1 MRILIFEYYSAG
13 GATGRD
19 KRENLL
25 LEGFSMLNAVLS
37 DFARIPGLEI
47 LTVLDSRLQ
56 PLVAR
61 ACYAGRVHA
70 VVTDENPGGQVE
82 LQPGPGEDGG
92 SHLDREQ
99 WQGAFAEA
107 LEQCAGALVI
117 APETGG
123 LLARL
128 TAQVEGQGKI
138 VLGSAAAAV
147 AMAGDKAQTLL
158 LFQEAG
164 LLTPHSEV
172 FSSLLPAELTSRLAD
187 RFPVPAVVKP
197 VDGAGSQGI
206 TLVRDRRHWE
216 SALKRVAAT
225 SDHPSFLVQEYVVG
239 EPVSVSCLV
248 VPPHYEER
256 PGAGRQPGAGT
267 VLPLTLNRQII
278 SADNL
283 DFLGVT
289 VPYPH
294 QQAQLALDTARQ
306 ACEVI
311 PGLAG
316 YVGVDMVL
324 SPIGPVIME
333 VNPRVTVAY
342 VALREVVNVNLAQ
355 YILEACLKHHLP
367 PLPQITGQFTYQ
379 VSEGKNIA

>member
-1 MRILIFEYYSAG
+1 MRILIFEFYSAG
-13 GATGRD
+13 GTTGRN
-19 KRENLL
+19 KSGSLIL
-25 LEGFSMLNAVLS
+25 KGFSMLNAVLT

-56 PLVAR
+56 PLVSR

-70 VVTDENPGGQVE
+70 VVTNENPGGQVE
-82 LQPGPGEDGG
+82 LKPGPEEGGG
-92 SHLDREQ
+92 SHLDKER
-99 WQGAFAEA
+99 WQGAFEEA
-107 LEQCAGALVI
+107 LQQCEGALII
-117 APETGG
+117 APEMGG
-123 LLARL
+123 LLAQL
-128 TAQVEGQGKI
+128 TARVERQGKI
-138 VLGSAAAAV
+138 VLGSSATAV
-147 AMAGDKAQTLL
+147 AIAGDKAQTLQ

-164 LLTPHSEV
+164 LLTPPSEV
-172 FSSLLPAELTSRLAD
+172 FSSLLPSELTSQLAD
-187 RFPVPAVVKP
+187 RLPVPAVVKP

-206 TLVRDRRHWE
+206 TLVRDPRHWE
-216 SALKRVAAT
+216 SALKRVVET
-225 SDHPSFLVQEYVVG
+225 SNHPSFLVQEYVVG

-248 VPPHYEER
+248 VPPHYEEG
-256 PGAGRQPGAGT
+256 PGDGRQPGAGT
-267 VLPLTLNRQII
+267 VLPLTLNRQLI
-278 SADNL
+278 SDDNL
-283 DFLGVT
+283 NFLGVT

-294 QQAQLALDTARQ
+294 HQAEVALDTARQ

-316 YVGVDMVL
+316 YVGVDLVL

-355 YILEACLKHHLP
+355 YILEVCLKHHLP

-379 VSEGKNIA
+379 VSAGKNMS